1 MPPHLAL
8 LKFHWHKI
16 STTLVPQTSN
26 LIRTIL
32 FFFLWINN
40 LDKHLLIF
48 AMQPGIIHHRWWNS
62 KRNPLPWSLQVSFTS
77 YCTLLPDTSIQSNH
91 FFLLIVIW
99 TPYPFSTDGWLT
111 STKRCSIRHITA
123 RVGAAV
129 VRAAVAEDLA
139 EGCRTVGPKE
149 LGSMSEELYY
159 AEINFTFV

>member
-8 LKFHWHKI
+8 LKFHWHKT
-16 STTLVPQTSN
+16 STTVLYQTPN
-26 LIRTIL
+26 LIWIILLFSCEKNYINICLFSQCSLASYITDDEIQKGIL
-32 FFFLWINN
+32 F
-40 LDKHLLIF
+40 
-48 AMQPGIIHHRWWNS
+48 PEVSRWAS
-62 KRNPLPWSLQVSFTS
+62 PATARRYRTHP
-77 YCTLLPDTSIQSNH
+77 SNH
-91 FFLLIVIW
+91 FFLLIVLW

-149 LGSMSEELYY
+149 LGSMSEVLYY

>member
-1 MPPHLAL
+1 VPLHFVL
-8 LKFHWHKI
+8 LKFHWHKT
-16 STTLVPQTSN
+16 STTV
-26 LIRTIL
+26 LIL
-32 FFFLWINN
+32 NHSFVFLWKK
-40 LDKHLLIF
+40 LHKHLLIF

-149 LGSMSEELYY
+149 LGSMSEVLYY